1 MIDLDVTP
9 EQVRYI
15 KLGSGGAWAAEAIDT
30 GTLPFGYHQID
41 HASCRRGDWKAVR
54 EQLIASGRTA
64 AGASQGVREL
74 RDFYELGEDTLWVT
88 LADGHLW
95 WTYAAGAVEPTGTI
109 TPEAP
114 SRLRRTRGGW
124 RRTSL
129 TGAPLT
135 ISSLSS
141 ALTRTANY
149 RMTVCAVERAD
160 YLLRRIRGED
170 DPVQIEAMAL
180 KERMREV
187 ALTMI
192 QQLHWAEFETL
203 VDLMFARGGWRRTSL
218 LGGGQADVDLLLD
231 QPITGETAWVQ
242 VKTATRQ
249 SELDDYLDRFQ
260 RDGSCDRFFF
270 ICHSPAAPLRLPE
283 APGRHLWTGE
293 KLADVA
299 LDVGL
304 FDWLM
309 ERSS

>member
-15 KLGSGGAWAAEAIDT
+15 KLGRAGAWAAEAIHT
-30 GTLPFGYHQID
+30 GAIPFGYSQID
-41 HASCRRGDWKAVR
+41 HTLCRQGDWDAVR
-54 EQLIASGRTA
+54 EQLIASGRTG

-74 RDFYELGEDTLWVT
+74 RDFYELGEDTLWAT
-88 LADGHLW
+88 MADGHLW
-95 WTYAAGAVEPTGTI
+95 STYASGPVETTGTT
-109 TPEAP
+109 TPDAP

-129 TGAPLT
+129 TGVPLT

-149 RMTVCAVERAD
+149 RMTICAVERAD
-160 YLLRRIRGED
+160 YLLRRIRGET
-170 DPVQIEAMAL
+170 DPVQVEAASL
-180 KERMREV
+180 KGRMREV

-218 LGGGQADVDLLLD
+218 LGGGQADVDLILD
-231 QPITGETAWVQ
+231 QPISGETAWVQ
-242 VKTATRQ
+242 VKSRARQ
-249 SELDDYLDRFQ
+249 AQLDDYVRRFQ

-270 ICHSPAAPLRLPE
+270 ICHSPAGSLRLPE
-283 APGRHLWTGE
+283 APGHHLWTGG
-293 KLADVA
+293 KLPDVA